1 MPSSSGQ
8 GVSQSLE
15 DTEALSLLL
24 SHNLQ
29 RSNDD
34 MPQSDV
40 LAKSFKQYT
49 DVRKAHVEAVLDAGN
64 RAGDT
69 SRDMGV
75 AKEFIMYGF
84 MWVACK

>member
-1 MPSSSGQ
+1 
-8 GVSQSLE
+8 
-15 DTEALSLLL
+15 
-24 SHNLQ
+24 
-29 RSNDD
+29 